1 MREKLRASLPNDWLK
16 YVVAA
21 ILSVAMW
28 IWIFGVYHAPK
39 ETEEIELFYAGAMRD
54 YSFEDVAANAFDA
67 LKKVS
72 VSTAYPESGYAFD
85 QKYSVVALTS
95 SDVVLVPES
104 VAKET
109 DCKRA
114 FLEISGIG
122 EPFVQEGVA
131 YGVYL
136 SPQAT
141 ERLGAYFVFGEERYV
156 AFAVAS
162 SVNSGQLTNL
172 SVQFIEWLVR

>member
-1 MREKLRASLPNDWLK
+1 MKEKLRASLPNDWLK
-16 YVVAA
+16 YVVVA
-21 ILSVAMW
+21 ILSIALW
-28 IWIFGVYHAPK
+28 IWAFGIYHAPK
-39 ETEEIELFYAGAMRD
+39 ETEEIELFYAGAVRD
-54 YSFEDVAANAFDA
+54 YTFEDVAAKAFDA

-72 VSTAYPESGYAFD
+72 VNSAYPESGNAFD
-85 QKYSVVALTS
+85 QKYSLVALTA

-114 FLEISGIG
+114 FLEINGIG
-122 EPFVQEGVA
+122 EPFVQEGVE

-136 SPQAT
+136 SPEAK
-141 ERLGAYFVFGEERYV
+141 ESLGAYFVFGEERYV
-156 AFAVAS
+156 AFAVAA

-172 SVQFIEWLVR
+172 SVEFIEWLVR